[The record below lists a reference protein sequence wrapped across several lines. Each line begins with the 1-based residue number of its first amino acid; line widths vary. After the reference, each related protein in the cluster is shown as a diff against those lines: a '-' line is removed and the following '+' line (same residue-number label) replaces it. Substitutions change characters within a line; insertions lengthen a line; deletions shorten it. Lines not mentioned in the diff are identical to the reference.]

1 MQIMPEFLLQQLIF
15 ISTTFVLLLVPGYA
29 FLRAIFHR
37 DQFTPLERFVLSV
50 PISFSL
56 ITLSVI
62 ALDTFGALL
71 TKQTLLITI
80 SAITLQFFVF
90 VLFIKHKCSGQAC
103 PSTTFN
109 FSKKQTTLIVMLIMF
124 TTIVKGMFLINTIFP
139 TATDLGHHMF
149 WIEKITA
156 QQKLPNYKK
165 VEIEINEDNT
175 ADFTQPQDIADFIVG
190 EHIIFAVIKTLTGQS
205 VVSTFPSLVLFVINI
220 FSVLTIFIFSRR
232 LFARYKYGTHVAILT
247 LLFIGPLWA
256 ISGAQAKFVS
266 GGVIGNILGN
276 LLIPATLYFLYRA
289 LNTKNSLLLIPTIVL
304 GVTLAYT
311 HHLSTLIFGYTFI
324 FALVGFALLQK
335 DGWQG
340 YKNIFSLFKNYYI
353 IPLIL
358 LSLGVLLILAPP
370 SYLDK
375 DAITSSIGAPSKSTR
390 TGVPFEQ
397 LMYMLGSARFVF
409 GVIGL
414 LMLSGFAI
422 MKRFGKFNNL
432 GKKNHPT
439 NLYGTV
445 FLLGW
450 GWTLLFM
457 SLTPQLLKVN
467 IISTRIATYGV
478 FPLAILAGLSII
490 WIVHIIANRK
500 KHSLVMPQFLITI
513 FLFCIIIFVFV
524 SGIRDNATSMNDAPK
539 TNKALQ
545 TFHTGDYTSKVFK
558 KQIANNT
565 FWIVK
570 DHNYITSDTWFKV
583 FYAYDYSFPLSRSYF
598 KRYETHPNRETC
610 TREMISAPKSEFAKK
625 CFKSLNIHAVIVNT
639 QEDAGQFLNDD
650 SFSRIYQNDELSVFI
665 KK

>member
-1 MQIMPEFLLQQLIF
+1 MSDFLSQQLIF

-37 DQFTPLERFVLSV
+37 NQFTPLERFVLSV
-50 PISFSL
+50 PISFAI

-62 ALDTFGALL
+62 ALDAFGILL
-71 TKQTLLITI
+71 TQQVLLITI
-80 SAITLQFFVF
+80 SAVTLQFFVF
-90 VLFIKHKCSGQAC
+90 ALFIKHKCSERAC

-109 FSKKQTTLIVMLIMF
+109 FSKKQTTLITILIVF
-124 TTIVKGMFLINTIFP
+124 TILIKGMFLINTIFP

-149 WIEKITA
+149 WVKKITT

-165 VEIEINEDNT
+165 IEIKTNEDN
-175 ADFTQPQDIADFIVG
+175 AANFTQPQNIADFIVG
-190 EHIIFAVIKTLTGQS
+190 EHVIFAVIKILTGQS

-220 FSVLTIFIFSRR
+220 FSILTIFIFSRR

-256 ISGAQAKFVS
+256 VSGAQTKFVS

-289 LNTKNSLLLIPTIVL
+289 LNTKNALLLIPTIVL
-304 GVTLAYT
+304 GTTLAYT
-311 HHLSTLIFGYTFI
+311 HHLSTLIFGYVFIFTFI
-324 FALVGFALLQK
+324 GFVLLQR

-340 YKNIFSLFKNYYI
+340 YKNIFSLFKNYYVV
-353 IPLIL
+353 PLIL
-358 LSLGVLLILAPP
+358 ISLGALLILAPP

-375 DAITSSIGAPSKSTR
+375 DAITSSIGTPSKSTR

-409 GVIGL
+409 GIIGL

-422 MKRFGKFNNL
+422 MKRFGKFDNL

-439 NLYGTV
+439 NLYGTL

-450 GWTLLFM
+450 GWTLLLM

-500 KHSLVMPQFLITI
+500 KHSLIVPQPLVTT
-513 FLFCIIIFVFV
+513 FLFCIIVFVFV
-524 SGIRDNATSMNDAPK
+524 SGIHDNARSMNDTPK

-558 KQIANNT
+558 KQIATNA

-570 DHNYITSDTWFKV
+570 DHNYITSDTWLKV

-625 CFKSLNIHAVIVNT
+625 CFESLNVHAVIVNT
-639 QEDAGQFLNDD
+639 QQDAGQFLNDD
-650 SFSRIYQNDELSVFI
+650 SFNRIYQNDELSVFI